1 MATPIPKN
9 SAEFALS
16 EIVSA
21 TGGQLSGDETIAT
34 RSVSI
39 DTRAIEAGAL
49 FVALRGE
56 NGDGHQ
62 YLARAAQA
70 GAAAAVVER
79 GRRDPALPCI
89 EVDDTLLALGRI
101 ARYHMLR
108 TRDFHPIPCIAIGG
122 AAGKTTTKEITAA
135 LARDVFGPTLA
146 TSGNL
151 NNLIGV
157 PMTLLTL
164 GDEHNAMVIECG
176 TNARGEI
183 PRLAAIVEPDVA
195 LIINVDLEHTEGLGT
210 LEDIADEE
218 SAIWSC
224 TRKVAVHPFGDK
236 MLAPRRPSRLRAIT
250 FGTAEDADVV
260 LAERSVASNG
270 RTWIYVELDPALVAH
285 GVDPVVRKEIGLV
298 GSVAAMNCTAA
309 IAAIAAAAPIPLDF
323 QQLRAMERAL
333 AGIEP
338 VPGRLA
344 LTHVGGV
351 VLIDDAYNAQ
361 PPSVR
366 AGLEAAREVAHGRGA
381 RLVLALGDMLELGA
395 MAKAAHAEVLRQVQ
409 TLRPAVLIAVGP
421 EMCAAVKAAEGLAG
435 EVRCCA
441 ESDEAARILPPLVK
455 RGDVVLV
462 KGSLGIKMGRVVDA
476 LNQSLGAR

>member
-9 SAEFALS
+9 LSEFTLS
-16 EIVSA
+16 EIVGA
-21 TGGQLSGDETIAT
+21 TGGELFGAASVAT
-34 RSVSI
+34 RGVSI
-39 DTRAIEAGAL
+39 DTRTIEAGAL

-62 YLARAAQA
+62 YLGRAVQA
-70 GAAAAVVER
+70 GAAAAIVEH
-79 GRRDPALPCI
+79 GRRDATLPCV
-89 EVDDTLLALGRI
+89 EVADTLVALGQL

-108 TRDFHPIPCIAIGG
+108 IRDFHPIPCIAIGG
-122 AAGKTTTKEITAA
+122 AAGKTSTKEITAA

-146 TSGNL
+146 TAGNL

-157 PMTLLTL
+157 PMTLLMLTE
-164 GDEHNAMVIECG
+164 EHRAMVIECG

-183 PRLAAIVEPDVA
+183 PRLTAIVEPEVA
-195 LIINVDLEHTEGLGT
+195 MVLNVDLEHTEGLGT
-210 LEDIADEE
+210 LEEIADEE
-218 SAIWSC
+218 SALWDC
-224 TRKVAVHPFGDK
+224 TRRIAVLPAGDK
-236 MLAPRRPSRLRAIT
+236 LLTPRKPARLRAIT
-250 FGTAEDADVV
+250 FGTADDADVV
-260 LAERSVASNG
+260 LAERSVSANG
-270 RTWIYVELDPALVAH
+270 RTWIYIELAPALVAH

-298 GSVAAMNCTAA
+298 GSVAAINCTAA
-309 IAAIAAAAPIPLDF
+309 VAAIAAAAPIPLDF

-344 LTHVGGV
+344 LKTIGGV
-351 VLIDDAYNAQ
+351 VLIDDSYNAQ

-381 RLVLALGDMLELGA
+381 RIVLALGDMLELGA
-395 MAKAAHAEVLRQVQ
+395 MAKAAHAEVIRQVQ
-409 TLRPAVLIAVGP
+409 ALKPAVLVAVGP
-421 EMCAAVKAAEGLAG
+421 EMCAAVKAADRLAG

-441 ESDEAARILPPLVK
+441 ESDEAARLLAPLVK

-462 KGSLGIKMGRVVDA
+462 KGSLGIKMVRVVDA
-476 LNQSLGAR
+476 LNQALAGG